1 MVTRKTKQSLI
12 ATVTFAILPLLVI
25 IKSADT
31 LFGSGPEIA
40 QASYDRL
47 SFIVSDADEKDE
59 VSLSDQQ
66 KEAFNYIAILKTQ
79 QFGSSPLHRVVEN
92 SVIEKPSTHAKSTAL
107 QITIQI
113 IMSSSAGNTALI
125 NGKVYKVGQ
134 KFEEY
139 WIIHKI
145 DGEDRSVTLENI
157 KTGKYLV
164 FEVQTPE

>member
-31 LFGSGPEIA
+31 LFGSGPEIVH
-40 QASYDRL
+40 ASYDRL

-59 VSLSDQQ
+59 VSISDQQ

-92 SVIEKPSTHAKSTAL
+92 SVIEKPSTHVKSTEL

-125 NGKVYKVGQ
+125 DGKVYKVGQ
-134 KFEEY
+134 QFEEF
-139 WIIHKI
+139 WIIRKI
-145 DGEDRSVTLENI
+145 DGEDRSVTLENTT
-157 KTGKYLV
+157 TGQFLV
-164 FEVQTPE
+164 FEVQTPD